1 MEEEKELISV
11 TNSESKSKHN
21 YGVDSIVDEKYSDAL
36 FKMMLGNKETY
47 NSYLK
52 DNPRFMTEFLGDE
65 LAQEIVNSKKSPEK
79 NKVISFL
86 NDNTVSELYN
96 MKAEKVNIPQNQ
108 EFMSEEYKKQ
118 ITTLKIANAI
128 RKMSIQK
135 INTATNN
142 SN

>member
-1 MEEEKELISV
+1 
-11 TNSESKSKHN
+11 
-21 YGVDSIVDEKYSDAL
+21 VDSIVDEKYSDGL
-36 FKMMLGNKETY
+36 FKMMLDHKEAY